1 MGACGLC
8 PAGNCISSYYF
19 EKEVYIQGNI
29 IFKPINTNLDINNE
43 QLFPEEKQTLENCK
57 KLLEEIENER
67 KEIAAK
73 FESFLF
79 NTGGCVLTQ
88 PTMEKGLTTFLVYL
102 MTQILICAK
111 EKRAEFN
118 IDDFSLGNFISISKN
133 PPFIELNNEILNNI
147 KNKYGFDFNMIESLV
162 TGKDSIIDFLST
174 LAKTKSLIQ
183 KQMDILKNL
192 LKQKISDIFM
202 LKQIYLSKD
211 SVRFL
216 FSYFS
221 EISNG
226 LIETQLNLT
235 KPSKI
240 ETYYRIASEAAEKN
254 IKDPKEIALLY
265 ANGDN
270 CGKIENWKDNI
281 TYKEIESIKY

>member
-1 MGACGLC
+1 MGTCVVC
-8 PAGNCISSYYF
+8 PAGNCISSYCF
-19 EKEVYIQGNI
+19 DKEVYIQGNI

-211 SVRFL
+211 SVIFL

-281 TYKEIESIKY
+281 TYKETEPIKY